1 MWGMV
6 VAVLYI
12 FVVNENKKWYNQKDK
27 FRLQKEV
34 FMKLF
39 VARHG
44 QTTWNVQNKVCGITD
59 VELTE
64 KGIEQAKKLAD
75 IVKKHHID
83 TIISSPLKRAIKT
96 SQIVA
101 DKNNITLQ
109 IEESLIEQNYGIYE
123 GVDRKNKNFLDNKR
137 NFAYRYPNGES
148 MMQVAYRIYGLI
160 DKIKE
165 QYQGKNILIIS
176 HGGICRIIRT
186 YFIDMSNDEF
196 FNYTLGN
203 GKIEEYEL

>member
-1 MWGMV
+1 
-6 VAVLYI
+6 
-12 FVVNENKKWYNQKDK
+12 
-27 FRLQKEV
+27 
-34 FMKLF
+34 MKLF

-44 QTTWNVQNKVCGITD
+44 QTTWNAQNKVCGITD

-64 KGIEQAKKLAD
+64 KGIKQAEELAD
-75 IVKKHHID
+75 IVKKHNID

-109 IEESLIEQNYGIYE
+109 IEKLLIEQNYGIYE
-123 GVDRKNKNFLDNKR
+123 GVDRANDNFLVNKR

-196 FNYTLGN
+196 FSYTLEN
-203 GKIEEYEL
+203 GKLEEYEL